1 MGIIPKV
8 RHTIREK
15 KIRYS
20 RKWEKNLWYLGTQG
34 ILMLDL
40 LSSLAVIIRVSKWN
54 MRGVFVI
61 LKQKAFGR

>member
-15 KIRYS
+15 KLRTAAS
-20 RKWEKNLWYLGTQG
+20 EKKNLWYPGTQG

-40 LSSLAVIIRVSKWN
+40 LSSLADIIRVSKWN

>member
-15 KIRYS
+15 KLRTAAS
-20 RKWEKNLWYLGTQG
+20 EKKNLWYPGTQG

-40 LSSLAVIIRVSKWN
+40 LSSLAVIVRVSKWN
-54 MRGVFVI
+54 MRGVFMI
-61 LKQKAFGR
+61 LKQKAFGW

>member
-8 RHTIREK
+8 RNTVREK
-15 KIRYS
+15 KITYS
-20 RKWEKNLWYLGTQG
+20 CKWEKNLWYPVTQG
-34 ILMLDL
+34 MLMLGL

-61 LKQKAFGR
+61 LKQEAFGR

>member
-8 RHTIREK
+8 RNTIREK
-15 KIRYS
+15 KITYS
-20 RKWEKNLWYLGTQG
+20 REWEKNLWYPGTQG
-34 ILMLDL
+34 ILILDL